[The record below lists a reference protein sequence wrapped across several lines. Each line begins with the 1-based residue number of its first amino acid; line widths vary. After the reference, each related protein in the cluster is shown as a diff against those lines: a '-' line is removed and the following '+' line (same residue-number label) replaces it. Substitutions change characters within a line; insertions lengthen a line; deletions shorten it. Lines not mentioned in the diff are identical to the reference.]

1 MRRPGASELKWGCS
15 GVIAYVFIALINNVY
30 IYDSYLENSK
40 AVVKSGEQVCV
51 CVGVYHDCV
60 NK

>member
-51 CVGVYHDCV
+51 CRCV
-60 NK
+60 S